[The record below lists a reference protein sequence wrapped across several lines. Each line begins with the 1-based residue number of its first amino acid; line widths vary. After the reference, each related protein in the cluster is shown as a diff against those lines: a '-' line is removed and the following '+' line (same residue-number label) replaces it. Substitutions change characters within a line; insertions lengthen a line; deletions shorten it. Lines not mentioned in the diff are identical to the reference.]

1 MSSGFMDGRN
11 SAMSEVGGVQVED
24 GQGRRMSDPVRPLD
38 RNFGVGGQL
47 SRHRSFG
54 NLQGGGQRQALH
66 QQRVRGQSGAFLDQ
80 PGQQGTQGGYQGINQ
95 VSPAGDSGL
104 TKSHNLTVGLQGAM
118 AQSQYA
124 GQTGAYPARGYQ
136 AMPAQFQPGYSAAN
150 NFNSAYGG
158 QQGPQAGNS
167 QIYNSQQQQ
176 QQQQPQGFQSG
187 YNQQHQGYGQQQQ
200 QQQQWYP
207 GGQQTYDQNN
217 WSQQQQQQ
225 QPQPQQH
232 MGWNTGMNQWSG
244 QQQPN
249 SWSSPRQEGAMYP
262 PQLPPHPQTQPHGKA
277 EAKRGEAGAG
287 KSNVEMQPEAYQR
300 TLEYVQ
306 QCQSWSSGP
315 TGAAGA
321 KHKRSPPHSTQDGA
335 VMPPPGPASL
345 APGAPGAN
353 LQDNSS
359 NNMVIGDMTSSM
371 NLLNE
376 ENRFLHLMQ

>member
-11 SAMSEVGGVQVED
+11 SAMSEVGGAQVED
-24 GQGRRMSDPVRPLD
+24 SQGRRMSDPVRPLD

-66 QQRVRGQSGAFLDQ
+66 QQRVRGQTGAFLDQ
-80 PGQQGTQGGYQGINQ
+80 PGQQGAQGGYQGINQ
-95 VSPAGDSGL
+95 
-104 TKSHNLTVGLQGAM
+104 GAM
-118 AQSQYA
+118 AQSQYP
-124 GQTGAYPARGYQ
+124 GQTAAYPARGYQ
-136 AMPAQFQPGYSAAN
+136 AMPAQFQPGYSAAT
-150 NFNSAYGG
+150 NFNSGYGG
-158 QQGPQAGNS
+158 QQGAQQAGTN
-167 QIYNSQQQQ
+167 QIYNNQQQQ
-176 QQQQPQGFQSG
+176 QQQGFQPG

-207 GGQQTYDQNN
+207 GGQQTYEQNN
-217 WSQQQQQQ
+217 WSQQ

-249 SWSSPRQEGAMYP
+249 NWSSPRQEGAMYP
-262 PQLPPHPQTQPHGKA
+262 PQLPPQAQAQAHGKA

-306 QCQSWSSGP
+306 QCQTWSSSSVMSAD
-315 TGAAGA
+315 TTGA

-335 VMPPPGPASL
+335 VMPPPPPATL
-345 APGAPGAN
+345 APVAPVAPVAN

>member
-1 MSSGFMDGRN
+1 MSMAGDLMSSGFMDGRN

-80 PGQQGTQGGYQGINQ
+80 PGQQGAQGGYQGIN
-95 VSPAGDSGL
+95 
-104 TKSHNLTVGLQGAM
+104 QGAM

-167 QIYNSQQQQ
+167 QIYNSLQQ

-187 YNQQHQGYGQQQQ
+187 YNQQHQGYGQQQ

-225 QPQPQQH
+225 QPQPRQH
-232 MGWNTGMNQWSG
+232 MG
-244 QQQPN
+244 
-249 SWSSPRQEGAMYP
+249 
-262 PQLPPHPQTQPHGKA
+262 
-277 EAKRGEAGAG
+277 
-287 KSNVEMQPEAYQR
+287 
-300 TLEYVQ
+300 
-306 QCQSWSSGP
+306 
-315 TGAAGA
+315 
-321 KHKRSPPHSTQDGA
+321 
-335 VMPPPGPASL
+335 
-345 APGAPGAN
+345 
-353 LQDNSS
+353 
-359 NNMVIGDMTSSM
+359 
-371 NLLNE
+371 
-376 ENRFLHLMQ
+376 

>member
-11 SAMSEVGGVQVED
+11 SAMSEVGAVQVED

-66 QQRVRGQSGAFLDQ
+66 QQRVRGQAGPFLEGA
-80 PGQQGTQGGYQGINQ
+80 GGYQVNQ
-95 VSPAGDSGL
+95 VRETGGRYQANKLTVVLQGGL
-104 TKSHNLTVGLQGAM
+104 TQPQYPG
-118 AQSQYA
+118 QSS
-124 GQTGAYPARGYQ
+124 AYPARGYQ
-136 AMPAQFQPGYSAAN
+136 NMPAQFQPGYSAN
-150 NFNSAYGG
+150 NFNSGYGA
-158 QQGPQAGNS
+158 QQGPQAGNN
-167 QIYNSQQQQ
+167 QIYNNQQQQ
-176 QQQQPQGFQSG
+176 QQQQQQQGFQPG

-200 QQQQWYP
+200 QQWYP
-207 GGQQTYDQNN
+207 GAQGYEQNN

-225 QPQPQQH
+225 QPQQPQQPQQH

-249 SWSSPRQEGAMYP
+249 SWSSPSRQEGGMYP
-262 PQLPPHPQTQPHGKA
+262 PQLPPHPQAQPHGKP
-277 EAKRGEAGAG
+277 EPKRGEGGAG

-306 QCQSWSSGP
+306 QCQSWSSNSVMSP
-315 TGAAGA
+315 DTTGA
-321 KHKRSPPHSTQDGA
+321 KHKRSPPHNTQDGA
-335 VMPPPGPASL
+335 VMPPPPPASVAPA